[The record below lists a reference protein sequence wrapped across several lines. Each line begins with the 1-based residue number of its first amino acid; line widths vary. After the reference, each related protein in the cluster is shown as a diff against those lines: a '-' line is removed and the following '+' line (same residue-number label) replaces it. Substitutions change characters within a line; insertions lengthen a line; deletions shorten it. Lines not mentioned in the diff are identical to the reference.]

1 MISTYIYGSPHGFNF
16 YEGVASWNDYFK
28 SFYISTRKG
37 KRLMVNRKDD
47 GTTVYSFLCYGLM
60 EKEGRPNAFFGCSV
74 IIGGDRYSPDLK
86 ELFEWFDYLFGRIVE
101 RGSLFFVNDGG
112 IIQYKVD
119 RFSDISDEIDWLKSN
134 LPNIFTKSSD
144 ITLLPYDATY
154 TTRNLGKV
162 ICCNI
167 DTPVQRIVDDFR
179 KSHWLA
185 ISPGFKPEEELEEM
199 NFADLSSRL
208 NEYNQKI
215 LAVAVNPSA
224 DDVGL
229 LKTIQAECADVIESL
244 RKYHKAVQDEVEKQ
258 NCTEIREKY
267 ANLSGNIAA
276 LLKKIPQTS
285 GPAVPPA
292 GFVAEPPRVDPPRV
306 KTRICRKCH
315 AKKPVSAF
323 TRYVDVCDDCAKAKP
338 QTYWWENIKSTHA
351 AAAIVAVIVL
361 VSAFLII
368 KPHLGKS
375 EEEEKVT
382 DREDVSITDS
392 NSFDVGHFDRLLAD
406 GKFYEA
412 YGYADSNGKKD
423 RYADDVKNALA
434 VKYMEI
440 LENTRPYSYIYEKA
454 MDFTTVNRRV
464 LEALGYNVNDLN
476 LQARSWQELSE
487 LIKDKYAITESDQ
500 AKALGI
506 IATLPADWRETWRN
520 RLASMRVERRPTS
533 SSVVIG
539 AAPGTADADDMNFQV
554 TVVNTDRQGNVL
566 STETIDAVPSVE
578 KSFRSGTT
586 ITVTASKGKKV
597 SFDRGSG
604 VPINNKKTGVRLD
617 LDINT
622 TPVVFTIG
630 NMKLTVN
637 VSSASEFEYV
647 PL

>member
-229 LKTIQAECADVIESL
+229 LKTIHAECADVIESL

-276 LLKKIPQTS
+276 LLKKIPQAS
-285 GPAVPPA
+285 GLSVPPA
-292 GFVAEPPRVDPPRV
+292 GFVAEPPRAEPPRV

-323 TRYVDVCDDCAKAKP
+323 TRYVDVCDDCAKANP

-368 KPHLGKS
+368 KPHLGNSK
-375 EEEEKVT
+375 EEEKVT
-382 DREDVSITDS
+382 DRELYAEDNNRFEASRF
-392 NSFDVGHFDRLLAD
+392 NRLLAD

-412 YGYADSNGKKD
+412 YDYADSYGLKD
-423 RYADDVKNALA
+423 DYADALKKALA
-434 VKYMEI
+434 VRYLDI
-440 LENTRPYSYIYEKA
+440 LENTYPYSAIYEKA
-454 MDFTTVNRRV
+454 MAFTTANMRV
-464 LEALGYNVNDLN
+464 WQALGFNVNDLN

-487 LIKDKYAITESDQ
+487 LIKDKYAITESDR

-506 IATLPADWRETWRN
+506 IATLPADWRRPWTD
-520 RLASMRVERRPTS
+520 RLTSMWIEHRPTS
-533 SSVVIG
+533 SSVFIG
-539 AAPGTADADDMNFQV
+539 TAPGTPEVDDMNFKV

-566 STETIDAVPSVE
+566 SRETIDAVQNVE
-578 KSFRSGTT
+578 KSYCTGTT
-586 ITVTASKGKKV
+586 ITVTASNGKKV

-637 VSSASEFEYV
+637 VSFEQI
-647 PL
+647 LE